1 MNNASLRTQGVI
13 NDNKTNVINDK
24 GNKYLYNQ
32 TIVKVLGT
40 GDDKWIKTTNMNV
53 IRKKGEQ
60 EDRSSVRAK
69 KGSKNDKKLG
79 CNIRS
84 AKARIRELIM
94 CNNWELMIT
103 VTIDGNKYNRKD
115 LDKWKKDF
123 MQWLQNYRKK
133 YGIDLKYLLI
143 PELHKD
149 NTCWHMHGLLMGL
162 PMGHLRKVVV
172 GDNEYKRLEKR
183 VRKGFEVYVWEAYE
197 RKFGISDVEK
207 IRNKEAVCNYL
218 IKSINDNVY
227 LSKGV
232 SDINAKMYYSSKGL
246 KRATVV
252 KRGTQINRINQ
263 VPTYINK
270 YCRVY
275 WEKYSD
281 DTLAQRIEAID
292 DRVESTANNK

>member
-1 MNNASLRTQGVI
+1 MEKIKSE
-13 NDNKTNVINDK
+13 NVISDINTNNEDSL
-24 GNKYLYNQ
+24 LYNQ
-32 TIVKVLGT
+32 SIVKIYGI
-40 GDDKWIKTTNMNV
+40 GGNMWIKTTNMTA
-53 IRKKGEQ
+53 IRKRGKQ
-60 EDRSSVRAK
+60 EDRNSVRAK
-69 KGSKNDKKLG
+69 KGSKNYMKLG

-103 VTIDGNKYNRKD
+103 VTIDRSKYDRAN
-115 LDKWKKDF
+115 LDRWKKDF

-149 NTCWHMHGLLMGL
+149 GVCWHMHGLIMGL
-162 PMGHLRKVVV
+162 PLSHLRKVVV
-172 GDNEYKRLEKR
+172 GDSEYKRLEKR

-197 RKFGISDVEK
+197 RKFGFCDVEK

-218 IKSINDNVY
+218 IKSINDKSY

-232 SDINAKMYYSSKGL
+232 STVNAKMYYASKGL
-246 KRATVV
+246 NRAVVV
-252 KRGTQINRINQ
+252 KKGTQINRINQ
-263 VPTYINK
+263 APTYGNK

-275 WEKYSD
+275 WERYSD
-281 DTLAQRIEAID
+281 KALSQRIEGIE
-292 DRVESTANNK
+292 DRVESATNKK